1 MIARLPDLRL
11 NTAKELLPLLTTLRD
26 ELPTSSFYDYHVLA
40 RQAKISPLPI
50 ETVLT
55 GLREEGFIASRVHYA
70 GTGIKTDA
78 PASVV
83 LDVMRGGES
92 PAD

>member
-1 MIARLPDLRL
+1 MTARLPDLRL
-11 NTAKELLPLLTTLRD
+11 NTAPELLPLLTTLQD

-50 ETVLT
+50 ASVLT
-55 GLREEGFIASRVHYA
+55 GLHEAGYRASRVHYA

-78 PASVV
+78 PARVI
-83 LDVMRGGES
+83 LDVMRR
-92 PAD
+92 

>member
-1 MIARLPDLRL
+1 MIDRLPDLQL
-11 NTAKELLPLLTTLRD
+11 NTARELLPLLTTLRD

-50 ETVLT
+50 VSVIT
-55 GLREEGFIASRVHYA
+55 GLREAGYRASRVHYA

-83 LDVMRGGES
+83 LDVMRV
-92 PAD
+92 